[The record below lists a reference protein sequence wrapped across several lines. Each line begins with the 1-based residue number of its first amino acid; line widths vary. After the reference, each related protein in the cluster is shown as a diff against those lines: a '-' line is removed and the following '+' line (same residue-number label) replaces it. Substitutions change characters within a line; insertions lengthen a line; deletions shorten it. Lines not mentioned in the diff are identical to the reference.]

1 MREREHKTIVFIF
14 WTFSGNF
21 NIGLN
26 LTDITFWEN
35 IKCVVFFSIFEAVAI
50 LNNWQMNTLVN
61 EIYVM
66 KF

>member
-1 MREREHKTIVFIF
+1 MREQKTVVFIF

-35 IKCVVFFSIFEAVAI
+35 IKCVVVFFSIFEAVAT